1 MFWWENLRKSDHLEN
16 TDVDERILFRWNF
29 RNWDVRAIDWI
40 DVVQDKDSLQP
51 LVNAVITFWFS

>member
-1 MFWWENLRKSDHLEN
+1 LEN
-16 TDVDERILFRWNF
+16 TDVDERILFRWIF